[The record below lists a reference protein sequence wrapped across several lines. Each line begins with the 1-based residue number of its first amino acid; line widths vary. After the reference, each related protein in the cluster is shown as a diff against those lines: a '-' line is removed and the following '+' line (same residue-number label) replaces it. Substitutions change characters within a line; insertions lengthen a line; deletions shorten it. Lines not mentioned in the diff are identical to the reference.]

1 MPNFFV
7 DMAQHRKFRHYSSL
21 VTIHARK
28 FLLLWDQQISY
39 LIWSDHS
46 DSHFNV
52 FMLYKDWLVACAS
65 NFISFHPFISEYYYF
80 NMCIHCFKYGISEF
94 SLGCKLRHYI
104 IYYTV
109 RYYKIFTI
117 LYPIIASITEIQ
129 KYLFAHITFRSF
141 DHSEQV
147 CWIQFGV

>member
-1 MPNFFV
+1 MRENFCYCETS
-7 DMAQHRKFRHYSSL
+7 KFHTSFDQIIQILILMFLCCKKTGRLL
-21 VTIHARK
+21 VH
-28 FLLLWDQQISY
+28 QI
-39 LIWSDHS
+39 
-46 DSHFNV
+46 F
-52 FMLYKDWLVACAS
+52 F
-65 NFISFHPFISEYYYF
+65 SFYPFISEYYYF
-80 NMCIHCFKYGISEF
+80 NMFIRCFEYGIAEF
-94 SLGCKLRHYI
+94 SLGSKLRHYI

-141 DHSEQV
+141 YHSEQV